1 MRRPLGARQEDDETQ
16 INLTPMLDV
25 VFIMLI
31 FFIVTATFIQEVGLD
46 LTPPDP
52 SETPP
57 PPDPDKVSIVVQ
69 IDQRDRFRIAQRF
82 VDWRAVR
89 PMIERLRAENPNAP
103 VVVVPHADSTT
114 NALIHVMDS
123 ARQAGI
129 YDVQIGSIIN

>member
-1 MRRPLGARQEDDETQ
+1 MRRPLGARQEDEETQ

-82 VDWRAVR
+82 VDARAVR
-89 PMIERLRAENPNAP
+89 PMIERLKAENPEAP

-123 ARQAGI
+123 ARLAGVMN
-129 YDVQIGSIIN
+129 VQIGSIVN